1 MRNARKMLPVLLVAV
16 VAAMLLPLAALAQDE
31 AATPAAT
38 GDGVITGSIRFNG
51 TPPESEK
58 LEKDKDPDVC
68 GTGIREIINVK
79 VGADGRLGNVVVC
92 IDEGS
97 EGEGHFEKPEA
108 GYYKL
113 NQKGCAFLPEVFVV
127 PKGEKL
133 RITNRD
139 PIIHNIHTY
148 ERIKRVRKDLFR
160 FPQPERG
167 HRRTETI
174 EPKRSSTIE
183 LTCDIHSFMHGWMYA
198 SDGSSC
204 TVSDDG
210 GFKINGVADGVHTI
224 KVWHPTLGEQEAEVT
239 VNGGDEASVD
249 FEYPLGD

>member
-1 MRNARKMLPVLLVAV
+1 MRNVRKVLPVLLPAA
-16 VAAMLLPLAALAQDE
+16 VAAMLLPLAALAQD
-31 AATPAAT
+31 
-38 GDGVITGSIRFNG
+38 GVITGSIHFNG
-51 TPPESEK
+51 TPPEPER

-68 GTGIREIINVK
+68 GTGIREIVNVK
-79 VGADGRLGNVVVC
+79 VGADGKLGNIVVC

-97 EGEGHFEKPEA
+97 EGGGHFEKPEA

-127 PKGEKL
+127 PRGEKL

-174 EPKRSSTIE
+174 EPKRSSTVE
-183 LTCDIHSFMHGWMYA
+183 LTCDIHSFMHGWMYV

-204 TVSDDG
+204 TVSADG
-210 GFKINGVADGVHTI
+210 SFKISGVSDGVHTI

-239 VNGGDEASVD
+239 LNGSGEASVD
-249 FEYPLGD
+249 FEYPLGE